1 MPVVSEVLV
10 VPLVSGVPVALV
22 LLEVPVVSEVLVAP
36 EGPVVPEVLVVSGVP
51 VARLCRTVRVLYGG
65 TFPHMLLLIN
75 KQYFPFI
82 FLIRSFLQ
90 TLD

>member
-1 MPVVSEVLV
+1 M
-10 VPLVSGVPVALV
+10 VPLVSGVPVAPV
-22 LLEVPVVSEVLVAP
+22 VPVVPKMLVAP

-65 TFPHMLLLIN
+65 TFPHTLLLIN

-82 FLIRSFLQ
+82 SLLRPFTQ
-90 TLD
+90 TLQ